1 MLEGGKMNA
10 NYTSK
15 KDEANLEHTVLLDG
29 RERLIISGVTDVT
42 AFDDSCVCLDTVCGL
57 LDIEG
62 SALAVQDLSL
72 ADGKVS
78 VTGRVGGLWYSEKKQ
93 KSEKRGFFAIGKR

>member
-1 MLEGGKMNA
+1 MNA
-10 NYTSK
+10 SYTSIK
-15 KDEANLEHTVLLDG
+15 KEETRTEHTVVLEN
-29 RERLIISGVTDVT
+29 RERLVISGVTDVT
-42 AFDDSCVCLDTVCGL
+42 AFDEGCVCLDTVCGL

-72 ADGKVS
+72 AEGKVS